1 MMERKERK
9 KKKWRGRKC
18 SPTSSL
24 HTVGLMGSF
33 SAKLE
38 RRAIRALGF

>member
-1 MMERKERK
+1 MMERKK
-9 KKKWRGRKC
+9 KNKKCRGRKC

-33 SAKLE
+33 RAKLE